1 MTRTPTNRL
10 LALELD
16 DRIIGLLN
24 DLLTRLGQ
32 HWGLT
37 IESGLR
43 MGSGTALAMYWHHR
57 HSTDVDL
64 SVLEDEFNKG
74 WVNGARSLREY
85 LNKQKQ
91 QGEIKWFR
99 YVRGCVGW
107 ERPNSGE
114 VSLSL
119 SRLERRNATHQEA
132 TTGIPLAPIRDILGG
147 KLLGRVL
154 TQNRLLVRDA
164 YDLCTAAE
172 QEPHIFKEVIDEA
185 YEIPEHMHTLINR
198 IKSTNKRIIE
208 GRPIIE
214 PADTGLTY
222 DPWRRFVELAEP
234 ILQEIDDE
242 RAQKDTRIRLK
253 NTREHGE

>member
-1 MTRTPTNRL
+1 MTHTPTDKL
-10 LALELD
+10 LTLELD

-24 DLLTRLGQ
+24 DILARLDQ

-43 MGSGTALAMYWHHR
+43 MGGGTALAMYWHHR

-64 SVLEDEFNKG
+64 SVLEDEYKKG
-74 WVNGARSLREY
+74 WDIGAQSLREY

-99 YVRGCVGW
+99 YGLGGIGW
-107 ERPNSGE
+107 VRPNSGE

-119 SRLERRNATHQEA
+119 SRFKRSNATHLEA

-172 QEPHIFKEVIDEA
+172 QEPRIFKEVISEA
-185 YEIPEHMHTLINR
+185 YEIPEYLNTLINR
-198 IKSTNKRIIE
+198 IKSTNRRIIE

-222 DPWRRFVELAEP
+222 DPWRRFVDLVEP
-234 ILQEIDDE
+234 ILREIDVG
-242 RAQKDTRIRLK
+242 K
-253 NTREHGE
+253 